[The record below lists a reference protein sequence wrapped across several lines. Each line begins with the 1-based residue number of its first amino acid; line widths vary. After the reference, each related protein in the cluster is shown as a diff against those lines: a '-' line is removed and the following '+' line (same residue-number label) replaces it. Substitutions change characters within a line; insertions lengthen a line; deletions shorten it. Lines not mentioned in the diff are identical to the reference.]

1 LRKNIFNIKK
11 LDLCILYTT
20 LIFFILINFIYFY
33 LNLTESIKVSNYA
46 YNELFINYQA
56 GFIRRGLL
64 GEVIWQLNNIFSI
77 DPRIF
82 STLFFFSIYLAQ
94 IFLFIYI
101 FKKYLVSKLIFF
113 TVIFSPSLLLFHIY
127 TPELFFLKDGIIK
140 LVFLIHAFVFYH
152 FIYKNND
159 RKRYFQYLRFFIIPL
174 LFITILVHEYQVF
187 SLSLHFLI
195 SLGSI
200 KEKKE
205 INKIFK
211 NYIPLVIPVIFI
223 LFFFGNQL
231 QFDNLSEILKKFDV
245 ELNPYLGGGIYHY
258 IGGFYKWHF
267 FYFSYR
273 DFVNLFLS
281 FILSVLIFYM
291 LFNYLLEKKIV
302 FFSSKYQSKYLF
314 FFIPVIIPFLLTSD
328 HGRNLSFLSFYL
340 VTFFIILNLNTK
352 KLTNLIDLISKD
364 HLKKYMLFVFIFF
377 YVFMWKLDQLAGFGL
392 QGKPND
398 IFQSSLFAEFIK
410 FIKFLYNYIDMNVLD
425 LPEINL

>member
-1 LRKNIFNIKK
+1 MNVKKFNPYIFYV
-11 LDLCILYTT
+11 L
-20 LIFFILINFIYFY
+20 LIFFILINFVYFY
-33 LNLTESIKVSNYA
+33 LNLTDNINVSSYA
-46 YNELFINYQA
+46 FNELFINYQA

-64 GEVIWQLNNIFSI
+64 GELVWHLNSFFSI

-82 STLFFFSIYLAQ
+82 FSLFFFLIYLTQ
-94 IFLFIYI
+94 IILFFYI
-101 FKKYLVSKLIFF
+101 FKKYLVSKIIFLI
-113 TVIFSPSLLLFHIY
+113 VLFSPSLLLFHIY

-140 LVFLIHAFVFYH
+140 LVFLLHTFIFYH
-152 FIYKNND
+152 FSLKKNN
-159 RKRYFQYLRFFIIPL
+159 KENYFKYLNFLIIPL
-174 LFITILVHEYQVF
+174 LFITILIHEYQVF
-187 SLSLHFLI
+187 ALSLHFLI
-195 SLGSI
+195 SLGAI

-205 INKIFK
+205 IRKIIK
-211 NYIPLVIPVIFI
+211 SYLTLILPIILI
-223 LFFFGNQL
+223 LFFFGNQI
-231 QFDNLSEILKKFDV
+231 QFDNLSEILRKFNV

-281 FILSVLIFYM
+281 FILSVLTFYV

-302 FFSSKYQSKYLF
+302 ILSSKYQSNYLL

-340 VTFFIILNLNTK
+340 VTFFIMLKLNIS
-352 KLTNLIDLISKD
+352 KLINLFNLISND
-364 HLKKYMLFVFIFF
+364 HLKKNIIYIFIFF
-377 YVFMWKLDQLAGFGL
+377 YIFMWKLDQLAGFGL

-410 FIKFLYNYIDMNVLD
+410 SLKFLYNFVSMNILE
-425 LPEINL
+425 LPEIRL